1 MTPAEYFSQAP
12 VPSQTPSVPHAATPW
27 STQLSR
33 GSVPISTGIHVP
45 KLSVLAQVRQT
56 PPHASLQQTPSAQ
69 NPEAHWVPPM
79 HVDPIAPVPAGG

>member
-27 STQLSR
+27 SWQLRR
-33 GSVPISTGIHVP
+33 GSVPMSAGIQVP
-45 KLSVLAQVRQT
+45 RLSVLAQVRQT

-69 NPEAHWVPPM
+69 NPEAHWALPA
-79 HVDPIAPVPAGG
+79 HVDPISPVPALG